1 MKKESL
7 KNQIRSSTKK
17 ELSDLVIK
25 NVNVIDVFQSD
36 IFTCDVAIRD
46 GYIIGLGEYSGKEE
60 IDGTSKY
67 IVPGLIDGHAHI
79 ESSLITPNEYY
90 KEALKHGITSIVT
103 DPHEIAN
110 VLGVEG
116 IKVMMDLSFGLPLDF
131 YFMISSCVP
140 STDFEDSGA
149 RIEAEDLK
157 DLYQNKYVLGLA
169 EVMNGPAVFNCDDK
183 MLNKVLETKNRNLI
197 IDGHCAGFNEEM
209 INSYRVC
216 NIKTDHECHTTKEVI
231 DRLRRGMYVLMREG
245 TVAKNLK
252 ELLASVN
259 IYNTR
264 RLCFCT
270 DDKHI
275 DDLIKNGSIDKS
287 IKMAIDYGVK
297 KETAI
302 QMATLN
308 TAECYGLNNKGAIAP
323 GYVADFI
330 ILDNLESFL
339 INSVYKNG
347 KLVVKDNELI
357 YKENKLKKTISIK
370 NSINFKEIT
379 LDNLKIDLKNKQY
392 INVIGLIKNRL
403 ESNHLKIK
411 VEDLENKEEFISS
424 TKDDLLKVAVIE
436 RHKGSGEVGLGIING
451 LKIKEGAI
459 ATSVAHDSHNII
471 VTGTNDN
478 DMILAVNELKRIGGG
493 IVVTK
498 NNKVLNSV
506 QLEFGG
512 IITLRDTN
520 YLLEDLDNI
529 HKSVLEIAPE
539 IDFNPFLTLS
549 FLALP
554 VIPELKITDRG
565 LFDVNN
571 FKFINASY

>member
-1 MKKESL
+1 MKKEIL
-7 KNQIRSSTKK
+7 KNQIKSSTKK

-25 NVNVIDVFQSD
+25 NINVVDVFQSD
-36 IFTCDVAIRD
+36 TFICDVAIRD
-46 GYIIGLGEYSGKEE
+46 GYIVGLGNYNGREE

-90 KEALKHGITSIVT
+90 KEALKHGITSMVT

-116 IKVMMDLSFGLPLDF
+116 IKLMMDLSEDVPLDF

-157 DLYQNKYVLGLA
+157 DLYNHKFVLGLA
-169 EVMNGPAVFNCDDK
+169 EVMNAPAVFNCDDK
-183 MLNKVLETKNRNLI
+183 MINKFLETKNRNLI
-197 IDGHCAGFNEEM
+197 VDGHCAGFNEEM
-209 INSYRVC
+209 INTYRVC
-216 NIKTDHECHTTKEVI
+216 DVKTDHECHTSKEVI

-275 DDLIKNGSIDKS
+275 DDLMKNGSIDKS
-287 IKMAIDYGVK
+287 IKMAIDYGIK

-308 TAECYGLNNKGAIAP
+308 TAECYGLKDKGAIAP
-323 GYVADFI
+323 GYVADFV
-330 ILDNLESFL
+330 ILDNLENFS
-339 INSVYKNG
+339 INSVYKDG
-347 KLVVKDNELI
+347 KLVVKKDKLI
-357 YKENKLKKTISIK
+357 YDWSKEKKTINIK
-370 NSINFKEIT
+370 NSIHLPKLS
-379 LDNLKIDLKNKQY
+379 LDSFKIDLKDKKY

-403 ESNHLKIK
+403 ESNHLKIQ
-411 VEDLENKEEFISS
+411 VDDLENKDEFVSS

-436 RHKGSGEVGLGIING
+436 RHKGSGQIGLGIING
-451 LKIKEGAI
+451 LQIKEGAI
-459 ATSVAHDSHNII
+459 ATSIAHDSHNII
-471 VTGTNDN
+471 VTGSNDN
-478 DMILAVNELKRIGGG
+478 DMLLAVNELERIGGG

-498 NNKVLNSV
+498 NNKVLASI

-512 IITLRDTN
+512 IMTLRDTK
-520 YLLEDLDNI
+520 YVLEDLENLHEAVGKI
-529 HKSVLEIAPE
+529 GPE

>member
-1 MKKESL
+1 MKKEIL
-7 KNQIRSSTKK
+7 KNQIKSSTKK

-25 NVNVIDVFQSD
+25 NINVVDVFQSD
-36 IFTCDVAIRD
+36 TFICDVAIRD
-46 GYIIGLGEYSGKEE
+46 GYIVGLGNYNGREE

-90 KEALKHGITSIVT
+90 KEALKHGITSMVT

-116 IKVMMDLSFGLPLDF
+116 IKLMMDLSEDVPLDF

-157 DLYQNKYVLGLA
+157 DLYNHKFVLGLA
-169 EVMNGPAVFNCDDK
+169 EVMNAPAVFNCDDK
-183 MLNKVLETKNRNLI
+183 MINKFLETKNRNLI
-197 IDGHCAGFNEEM
+197 VDGHCAGFNEEM
-209 INSYRVC
+209 INAYRVC
-216 NIKTDHECHTTKEVI
+216 DVKTDHECHTSKEVI

-287 IKMAIDYGVK
+287 IKMAIDYGIK

-308 TAECYGLNNKGAIAP
+308 TAECYGLKDKGAIAP
-323 GYVADFI
+323 GYVADFV
-330 ILDNLESFL
+330 ILDNLENFS
-339 INSVYKNG
+339 INSVYKDG
-347 KLVVKDNELI
+347 KLVVKKDKLI
-357 YKENKLKKTISIK
+357 YDCSKEKKTINIK
-370 NSINFKEIT
+370 NSIHLPKLS
-379 LDNLKIDLKNKQY
+379 LDSFKIDLKNKKY

-403 ESNHLKIK
+403 ESNHLKIQ
-411 VEDLENKEEFISS
+411 VDDLENKDEFVSS

-436 RHKGSGEVGLGIING
+436 RHKGSGQIGLGIING
-451 LKIKEGAI
+451 LQIKEGAI
-459 ATSVAHDSHNII
+459 ATSIAHDSHNII
-471 VTGTNDN
+471 VTGSNDN
-478 DMILAVNELKRIGGG
+478 DMLLAVNELERIGGG

-498 NNKVLNSV
+498 NNKVLASI

-512 IITLRDTN
+512 IMTLRDTK
-520 YLLEDLDNI
+520 YVLEDLENLHEAVGKI
-529 HKSVLEIAPE
+529 GPE

>member
-1 MKKESL
+1 MKKEIL
-7 KNQIRSSTKK
+7 KNQIKSSTKK

-25 NVNVIDVFQSD
+25 NINVVDVFQSD
-36 IFTCDVAIRD
+36 TFICDVAIRD
-46 GYIIGLGEYSGKEE
+46 GYIVGLGNYNGREE

-90 KEALKHGITSIVT
+90 KEALKHGITSMVT

-116 IKVMMDLSFGLPLDF
+116 IKLMMDLSEDVPLDF

-157 DLYQNKYVLGLA
+157 DLYNHKFVLGLA
-169 EVMNGPAVFNCDDK
+169 EVMNAPAVFNCDDK
-183 MLNKVLETKNRNLI
+183 MINKFLETKNRNLI
-197 IDGHCAGFNEEM
+197 VDGHCAGFNEEM
-209 INSYRVC
+209 INTYRVC
-216 NIKTDHECHTTKEVI
+216 DVKTDHECHTSKEVI

-275 DDLIKNGSIDKS
+275 DDLMKNGSIDKS
-287 IKMAIDYGVK
+287 IKMAIDYGIK

-308 TAECYGLNNKGAIAP
+308 TAECYGLKDKGAIAP
-323 GYVADFI
+323 GYVADFV
-330 ILDNLESFL
+330 ILDNLENFS
-339 INSVYKNG
+339 INSVYKDG
-347 KLVVKDNELI
+347 KLVVKKDKLI
-357 YKENKLKKTISIK
+357 YDWSKEKKTINIK
-370 NSINFKEIT
+370 NSIHLPKLS
-379 LDNLKIDLKNKQY
+379 LDSFKIDLKNKKY
-392 INVIGLIKNRL
+392 INVIGLIENRL
-403 ESNHLKIK
+403 ESNHLKIQ
-411 VEDLENKEEFISS
+411 VDNLENKDEFVSS

-436 RHKGSGEVGLGIING
+436 RHKGSGQIGLGIING
-451 LKIKEGAI
+451 LQIKEGAI
-459 ATSVAHDSHNII
+459 ATSIAHDSHNII
-471 VTGTNDN
+471 VTGSNDN
-478 DMILAVNELKRIGGG
+478 DMLLAVNELERIGGG

-498 NNKVLNSV
+498 NNKVLASI

-512 IITLRDTN
+512 IMTLRDTK
-520 YLLEDLDNI
+520 YVLEDLENLHEAVGKI
-529 HKSVLEIAPE
+529 GPE

>member
-17 ELSDLVIK
+17 EISDLVIK
-25 NVNVIDVFQSD
+25 NVNVVDVFQSD

-116 IKVMMDLSFGLPLDF
+116 IKVMMDLSCGLPLDF

-157 DLYQNKYVLGLA
+157 DLYKNKYVLGLA

-339 INSVYKNG
+339 INSVYKDG
-347 KLVVKDNELI
+347 KLVVKDNKLI
-357 YKENKLKKTISIK
+357 YKENKLKKTINIK
-370 NSINFKEIT
+370 NSINFKEVN

-411 VEDLENKEEFISS
+411 VADLENKEEFISS
-424 TKDDLLKVAVIE
+424 TKEDLLKVAVIE
-436 RHKGSGEVGLGIING
+436 RHKGSGNIGLGIIKG
-451 LKIKEGAI
+451 LKIKDGAI

-512 IITLRDTN
+512 IITLRDIN

>member
-1 MKKESL
+1 MKKEIL
-7 KNQIRSSTKK
+7 KNQIKSSTKK

-25 NVNVIDVFQSD
+25 NINVVDVFQSD
-36 IFTCDVAIRD
+36 TFICDVAIRD
-46 GYIIGLGEYSGKEE
+46 GYIVGLGNYNGREE

-90 KEALKHGITSIVT
+90 KEALKHGITSMVT

-116 IKVMMDLSFGLPLDF
+116 IKLMMDLSEDVPLDF

-157 DLYQNKYVLGLA
+157 DLYNHKFVLGLA
-169 EVMNGPAVFNCDDK
+169 EVMNAPAVFNCDDK
-183 MLNKVLETKNRNLI
+183 MINKFLETKNRNLI
-197 IDGHCAGFNEEM
+197 VDGHCAGFNEEM
-209 INSYRVC
+209 INTYRVC
-216 NIKTDHECHTTKEVI
+216 DVKTDHECHTSKEVI

-275 DDLIKNGSIDKS
+275 DDLMKNGSIDKS
-287 IKMAIDYGVK
+287 IKMAIDYGIK

-308 TAECYGLNNKGAIAP
+308 TAECYGLKDKGAIAP
-323 GYVADFI
+323 GYVADFV
-330 ILDNLESFL
+330 ILDNLENFS
-339 INSVYKNG
+339 INSVYKDGN
-347 KLVVKDNELI
+347 LVV
-357 YKENKLKKTISIK
+357 KENKLIYDSSKEKKIINIK
-370 NSINFKEIT
+370 NSILLPKLS
-379 LDNLKIDLKNKQY
+379 LDSFKIDLKNKKY

-403 ESNHLKIK
+403 ESNHLKIQ
-411 VEDLENKEEFISS
+411 VDDLENKDEFVSS

-436 RHKGSGEVGLGIING
+436 RHKGSGQIGLGIING
-451 LKIKEGAI
+451 LQIKEGAI
-459 ATSVAHDSHNII
+459 ATSIAHDSHNII
-471 VTGTNDN
+471 VTGSNDN
-478 DMILAVNELKRIGGG
+478 DMLLAVNELERIGGG

-498 NNKVLNSV
+498 NNKVLASI

-512 IITLRDTN
+512 IMTLRDTK
-520 YLLEDLDNI
+520 YVLEDLENLHEAVGKI
-529 HKSVLEIAPE
+529 GPE

>member
-17 ELSDLVIK
+17 EISDLVIK
-25 NVNVIDVFQSD
+25 NVNVVDVFQSD

-116 IKVMMDLSFGLPLDF
+116 IKVVMDLSFGLPLDF

-157 DLYQNKYVLGLA
+157 DLYKNKYVLGLA

-308 TAECYGLNNKGAIAP
+308 TAECYGLSNKGAIAP

-330 ILDNLESFL
+330 ILDNLEIKYFAD
-339 INSVYKNG
+339 YK
-347 KLVVKDNELI
+347 DI
-357 YKENKLKKTISIK
+357 YK
-370 NSINFKEIT
+370 FM
-379 LDNLKIDLKNKQY
+379 KIY
-392 INVIGLIKNRL
+392 CII
-403 ESNHLKIK
+403 
-411 VEDLENKEEFISS
+411 
-424 TKDDLLKVAVIE
+424 
-436 RHKGSGEVGLGIING
+436 LGF
-451 LKIKEGAI
+451 L
-459 ATSVAHDSHNII
+459 
-471 VTGTNDN
+471 
-478 DMILAVNELKRIGGG
+478 
-493 IVVTK
+493 
-498 NNKVLNSV
+498 
-506 QLEFGG
+506 FG
-512 IITLRDTN
+512 
-520 YLLEDLDNI
+520 
-529 HKSVLEIAPE
+529 
-539 IDFNPFLTLS
+539 
-549 FLALP
+549 
-554 VIPELKITDRG
+554 
-565 LFDVNN
+565 
-571 FKFINASY
+571 

>member
-1 MKKESL
+1 MKKEIL
-7 KNQIRSSTKK
+7 KNQIKSSTKK

-25 NVNVIDVFQSD
+25 NINVVDVFQSD
-36 IFTCDVAIRD
+36 TFICDVAIRD
-46 GYIIGLGEYSGKEE
+46 GYIVGLGNYNGREE

-90 KEALKHGITSIVT
+90 KEALKHGITSMVT

-116 IKVMMDLSFGLPLDF
+116 IKLMMDLSEDVPLDF

-157 DLYQNKYVLGLA
+157 DLYNHKFVLGLA
-169 EVMNGPAVFNCDDK
+169 EVMNAPAVFNCDDK
-183 MLNKVLETKNRNLI
+183 MINKFLETKNRNLI
-197 IDGHCAGFNEEM
+197 VDGHCAGFNEEM
-209 INSYRVC
+209 INTYRVC
-216 NIKTDHECHTTKEVI
+216 DVKTDHECHTSKEVI

-275 DDLIKNGSIDKS
+275 DDLMKNGSIDKS
-287 IKMAIDYGVK
+287 IKMAIDYGIK

-308 TAECYGLNNKGAIAP
+308 TAECYGLKDKGAIAP
-323 GYVADFI
+323 GYVADFV
-330 ILDNLESFL
+330 ILDNLENFS
-339 INSVYKNG
+339 INSVYKDG
-347 KLVVKDNELI
+347 KLVVKKDKLI
-357 YKENKLKKTISIK
+357 YDWSKEKKTINIK
-370 NSINFKEIT
+370 NSIHLPKLS
-379 LDNLKIDLKNKQY
+379 LDSFKIDLKDKKY

-403 ESNHLKIK
+403 ESNHLKIQ
-411 VEDLENKEEFISS
+411 VDNLENKDEFVSS

-436 RHKGSGEVGLGIING
+436 RHKGSGQIGLGIING
-451 LKIKEGAI
+451 LQIKEGAI
-459 ATSVAHDSHNII
+459 ATSIAHDSHNII
-471 VTGTNDN
+471 VTGSNDN
-478 DMILAVNELKRIGGG
+478 DMLLAVNELERIGGG

-498 NNKVLNSV
+498 NNKVLASI

-512 IITLRDTN
+512 IMTLRDTK
-520 YLLEDLDNI
+520 YVLEDLKNLHEAVGKI
-529 HKSVLEIAPE
+529 GPE